1 MRRTSIYRQLVERTV
16 VIQEHASDFT
26 VYLLCPEE
34 DKRWP
39 DLAHIAWLDDE
50 HPGRLARASPAL
62 SHWAPP
68 AVVLMP
74 DLPLLC
80 ADDLSAMLKQTQ
92 DLVWIP
98 DRSGHGTNG
107 MIWRAGPLPCL
118 AFGRPDSARPPQ
130 RGARPASTAAARPGR
145 RHSGRLGRLTGRAV
159 SKRIARSQGKEVA
172 VIRSPQLDRWLR
184 SGGRRVTRTA

>member
-1 MRRTSIYRQLVERTV
+1 MNILLPIRAPEFAKSRLDDARRASIYRQLVERTV
-16 VIQEHASDFT
+16 RVIQEHASDFT

-34 DKRWP
+34 EQAEWP
-39 DLAHIAWLDDE
+39 DLTHIAWLDDE
-50 HPGRLARASPAL
+50 HPGLLAQGITHAL

-68 AVVLMP
+68 ALVLMP

-107 MIWRAGPLPCL
+107 MIWRAGPLPYL
-118 AFGRPDSARPPQ
+118 AFGRPDSMRIHLNATRAPRLYR
-130 RGARPASTAAARPGR
+130 RGLAWDVDTRADWDALPAGR
-145 RHSGRLGRLTGRAV
+145 
-159 SKRIARSQGKEVA
+159 
-172 VIRSPQLDRWLR
+172 
-184 SGGRRVTRTA
+184 